1 MSASS
6 FARNPPINP
15 SIQEFF
21 KPIITPFELEIAI
34 SADRSWTGEYI
45 LDFGR
50 ILERNLGSGEE
61 RKIP

>member
-1 MSASS
+1 M
-6 FARNPPINP
+6 
-15 SIQEFF
+15 QEFF

-50 ILERNLGSGEE
+50 LLKRDMGSSEW
-61 RKIP
+61 

>member
-1 MSASS
+1 M
-6 FARNPPINP
+6 
-15 SIQEFF
+15 QEFF

-50 ILERNLGSGEE
+50 LLKRDMGSGEW
-61 RKIP
+61 

>member
-1 MSASS
+1 M
-6 FARNPPINP
+6 
-15 SIQEFF
+15 QEFL

-50 ILERNLGSGEE
+50 LLERNIGSGVQCGIS
-61 RKIP
+61 RKQARPDTCSVAS